1 MNRLANLER
10 FNNFIHCQLP
20 RIMYCLGC
28 GIDIP
33 KANERR
39 ALDNPDAEDVA
50 MMWRR
55 LLEEDYQSS
64 VDSQDIDTI
73 LSGADGLRAPK
84 MCRKCFYAYEKFIE
98 AQNSIRDNLRK
109 AVEALDLCSQ
119 FATNLPKRSRLARS
133 LFRPAH
139 VQSSEPTTHSPR
151 SGYAQLGVTR

>member
-1 MNRLANLER
+1 MECYTIGIDEYLGKLSVNRLANLER
-10 FNNFIHCQLP
+10 FNNLIHCQLP

-33 KANERR
+33 KGNERR

-109 AVEALDLCSQ
+109 AAEALDLCSQ
-119 FATNLPKRSRLARS
+119 FVLSICNKPS
-133 LFRPAH
+133 
-139 VQSSEPTTHSPR
+139 
-151 SGYAQLGVTR
+151 